1 MYHSIIDK
9 HKNLNLNESTH
20 TYTLCDSNIEFTSV
34 TEFISSFFNPFD
46 EYKIAKKLS
55 TLKKYNHMS
64 TEEILQDWERRRN
77 RGTVVHKQ
85 IEEFL
90 HERDR
95 KLQSLEKN
103 ADTNCSLDLKTK
115 QGIDFLKEKCIN
127 ENNNLFPEIK
137 IYSEE
142 LQIAGTID
150 LIIYNKKHNK
160 IYLIDWKTNVEI
172 KKNGYNTGI
181 KFPTNNTIDCSYNK
195 YQLQLSLYKYILEKF
210 YNASVAGLY
219 IAHLTDKK
227 YNIMECIFQENTITE
242 MVKIKKLQIEN

>member
-9 HKNLNLNESTH
+9 HKNLDLNESTH
-20 TYTLCDSNIEFTSV
+20 TYTLCDSNIKFTSV

-64 TEEILQDWERRRN
+64 TEEILQDWERRRD

-115 QGIDFLKEKCIN
+115 QGIEFLKEKCIN

-137 IYSEE
+137 IYSKE
-142 LQIAGTID
+142 LQIAGTIKASNKFVFPAPLHLVYSRSLPRNFSCD
-150 LIIYNKKHNK
+150 LLFFQTLLCFN
-160 IYLIDWKTNVEI
+160 LS
-172 KKNGYNTGI
+172 
-181 KFPTNNTIDCSYNK
+181 KF
-195 YQLQLSLYKYILEKF
+195 
-210 YNASVAGLY
+210 
-219 IAHLTDKK
+219 
-227 YNIMECIFQENTITE
+227 
-242 MVKIKKLQIEN
+242 

>member
-1 MYHSIIDK
+1 MYHSIINK
-9 HKNLNLNESTH
+9 HKNLDLNESTH
-20 TYTLCDSNIEFTSV
+20 TYTLYNSNIEFTSV

-46 EYKIAKKLS
+46 EYKIAQKLS

-64 TEEILQDWERRRN
+64 TEDILKDWENRRN
-77 RGTVVHKQ
+77 RGTIVHKQ

-90 HERDR
+90 NEIDE
-95 KLQSLEKN
+95 KSQSLEN
-103 ADTNCSLDLKTK
+103 NIDANISLDLKTK
-115 QGIDFLKEKCIN
+115 QGIAFLKKKCIN
-127 ENNNLFPEIK
+127 DNNNLFSEIK

-150 LIIYNKKHNK
+150 LIIYNKKHRK
-160 IYLIDWKTNVEI
+160 IYLIDWKTNLEI

-227 YNIMECIFQENTITE
+227 YNIMECVFQESIITE